1 MAQKVFKT
9 TVDIQNYLESACEK
23 AVASVAERMV
33 EELKSYIREDFYNQY
48 KPKFYTRT
56 YELLNSPKYN
66 MLNSNS
72 AEIFI
77 DMDVIHYLVGDPQ
90 YDTTEEDI
98 VKMASLGYHG
108 SMDIFRP
115 GMFWEDF
122 LNWCNTNVTDLLKAA
137 LQKQGLTI
145 K

>member
-1 MAQKVFKT
+1 MAKIFKT
-9 TVDIQNYLESACEK
+9 TIELQNYMENVCKIAITHVS
-23 AVASVAERMV
+23 ERMV

-72 AEIFI
+72 SEIFI
-77 DMDVIHYLVGDPQ
+77 DMDVIHYLVGNPQ

-108 SMDIFRP
+108 SIDIFKP

-122 LNWCNTNVTDLLKAA
+122 LDWCNTNVTVLLKTA